1 MEPQRIH
8 LELAPGE
15 AAVLDES
22 ISSMVVE
29 MRDEIAHTDDAKYRA
44 GLHARLDALENILK
58 QLIKHEV
65 A

>member
-8 LELAPGE
+8 LELLPTE

-22 ISSMVVE
+22 ISSLLTE

-44 GLHARLDALENILK
+44 GLHARLEALERILHR
-58 QLIKHEV
+58 LEGD
-65 A
+65 APS